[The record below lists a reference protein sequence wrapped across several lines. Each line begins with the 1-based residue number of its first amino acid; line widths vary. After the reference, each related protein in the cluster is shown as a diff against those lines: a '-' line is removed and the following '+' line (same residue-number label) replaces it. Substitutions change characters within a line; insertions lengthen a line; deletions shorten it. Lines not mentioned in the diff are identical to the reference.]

1 MQTKRTALS
10 TDPLARFNDALRRPH
25 TWRITGIDA
34 FWLED
39 SAGRTRTAE
48 FADTGPAYDAVMVE
62 ISKGTDPEDIVLVGR
77 NPRGQRRVLGR
88 GVDLQDIAE
97 AHVGLP
103 ARRRVSRD

>member
-1 MQTKRTALS
+1 MHTKRATPS
-10 TDPLARFNDALRRPH
+10 TDSLARFNAALRRPH

-39 SAGRTRTAE
+39 SSGRVRTAE

-62 ISKGTDPEDIVLVGR
+62 ITKGTDPEDIVLVGR
-77 NPRGQRRVLGR
+77 NPRGQRRILGR
-88 GVDLQDIAE
+88 GLDLQDIAE

-103 ARRRVSRD
+103 ARRRIPSE